1 MNIVILTGRLTADA
15 TVRTASDPSKNNA
28 KFNVAVTDPWNS
40 EKTDY
45 FTISCFGKKAD
56 YVMNGLQKGRFLKGC
71 EVEISGPIHLVSYKT
86 QQGEDR
92 YYMNVIAETLY
103 CKVHKDFKGN
113 ANPQNGQGATN
124 NIPQGQNNSVPRYG
138 QQSNAASPAQQFNS
152 QNTSGSN
159 GSNQQYSGNS
169 GYRNQNGGNSG
180 AYSNPPQFNQSPS
193 GNQGTGRYS
202 GNQTYGQPSGAVP
215 AQQYSRPSVPDNH
228 GSGQNNGN
236 SGYQYGG
243 GKPEYN
249 RPNNG
254 TPANQGGRPQQ
265 YTPGNGSQTAG
276 ASSQYSGAYE
286 NLPDSLP
293 PAPDFRRESEG
304 GFRPATY
311 RYE

>member
-1 MNIVILTGRLTADA
+1 MQINIEDRSTHKYPAKGETFMNIVILTGRLTADA

-92 YYMNVIAETLY
+92 YYMNVIAESLY

-113 ANPQNGQGATN
+113 TNPQNGQGATN
-124 NIPQGQNNSVPRYG
+124 NIPQGQNNGAPRYS
-138 QQSNAASPAQQFNS
+138 QQSNAASPAQQFNG

-159 GSNQQYSGNS
+159 GSNQQYSGN
-169 GYRNQNGGNSG
+169 
-180 AYSNPPQFNQSPS
+180 
-193 GNQGTGRYS
+193 
-202 GNQTYGQPSGAVP
+202 QTYGHPSGAAP

-243 GKPEYN
+243 GNPGYN

-254 TPANQGGRPQQ
+254 TPANQGGRSQQ
-265 YTPGNGSQTAG
+265 YTPGNASQTAG
-276 ASSQYSGAYE
+276 AGPQYSGAYE

-293 PAPDFRRESEG
+293 PAPDFRREAEG

-311 RYE
+311 HYE